1 MKLHRGQS
9 GNLNDRVSNSYHDTV
24 VIPLRFLSSS
34 ISNPIN
40 THSIDTH
47 LANDEGS
54 HRHIKNIIHSV
65 LANSSKNY
73 DPIHYHIDGKL
84 VRSVTAYTHKPSG
97 QVFDHTVYH
106 GPEGHESITSKSIK
120 VFQ

>member
-1 MKLHRGQS
+1 MSLIKNILKEETSFIRMILSEEDCHVYHR
-9 GNLNDRVSNSYHDTV
+9 
-24 VIPLRFLSSS
+24 S